1 MNAKVHTSG
10 DENGQ
15 KEEVEEKFSDDG
27 ISGPLLYP
35 IDEGSQYSSRVVFVI
50 GEIVPPQVSGN
61 TSAGDALKQV
71 SSSIV
76 QRGKEASSSDDNNN
90 GILGFLSGIV
100 EDFTSIINDSGVKI
114 VKGSDG
120 KDITREKETGFDP
133 NTRKLTGKSISI
145 YLPVGFASTDTL
157 NYESPQLGV
166 LGASVQ
172 SAINSGS
179 GLASSTKKG
188 LLDLKNS
195 FSTAE
200 GGDLA
205 SLGMTKL
212 ASKGPAEISL
222 GASAALR
229 VTADPNIRTLFKGVG
244 VRQFQFQFKFI
255 AKSKQ
260 EAVMVENIIKRFR
273 YYSYPE
279 SITLGESIGAG
290 FKFPNPFNIAIESTD
305 ETGKMI
311 TVGHRIL
318 GSYLTTINTNYNAS
332 SMSFHSDGR
341 PVEIDLSLTFTEETT
356 LNRTKIKDGF

>member
-61 TSAGDALKQV
+61 TSDGDALKQV
-71 SSSIV
+71 SNSIV
-76 QRGKEASSSDDNNN
+76 QRGKEASSDDNSKSIF
-90 GILGFLSGIV
+90 GAIS
-100 EDFTSIINDSGVKI
+100 SIIEDVKSILDDSKI
-114 VKGSDG
+114 KIIKGSDG
-120 KDITREKETGFDP
+120 KDITREGETGFDP

-179 GLASSTKKG
+179 GLASSTKTG
-188 LLDLKNS
+188 IMDLISS
-195 FSTAE
+195 FNPSSSE
-200 GGDLA
+200 VA

-212 ASKGPAEISL
+212 ASQGPTEVSL